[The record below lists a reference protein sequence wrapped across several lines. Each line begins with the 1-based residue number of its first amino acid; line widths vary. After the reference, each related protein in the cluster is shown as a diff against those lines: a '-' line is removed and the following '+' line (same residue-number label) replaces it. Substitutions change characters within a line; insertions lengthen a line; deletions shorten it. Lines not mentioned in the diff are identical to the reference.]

1 MTTTAANTTDN
12 GNGRVTL
19 ALLSQ
24 KLDRV
29 IEDLKD
35 IKAELRS
42 QDQCIDDI
50 EKAQGKA
57 DVRMDNMENRVNS
70 WSLANSVGVLVAGI
84 LAAVGIG
91 NR

>member
-1 MTTTAANTTDN
+1 MNTAASADT
-12 GNGRVTL
+12 NGRVTM

-42 QDQCIDDI
+42 QDQCIDQL
-50 EKAQGKA
+50 EKAQGKTET
-57 DVRMDNMENRVNS
+57 RIDNMETRVNS
-70 WSLANSVGVLVAGI
+70 WSIANSIGALVAGV
-84 LAAVGIG
+84 LGALGLSK
-91 NR
+91 